1 VKPNGSFADL
11 GLVTMIGTLRAT
23 ERKDLQ
29 ELGEF
34 LVRVYKFEP
43 SDFHF
48 APRLLE
54 WKYLYPRTGWKGGRS
69 YVLEREGKIV
79 AHAGVCPVFFRLPT
93 GQVVSSVTI
102 MDWAADPAIP
112 FVGIKL
118 FRKLMAMAPTSF
130 IIGGAAITR
139 QIIPRMGF
147 SSAGNA
153 VTYAA
158 WLRPW
163 REFHGRPLT
172 QRSILRMLHGMTH
185 PVRRSS
191 KLSGLWESVRVSEF
205 NDSLQPILSGGKHP
219 WTFCQRTVADLNY
232 LLKCPHLEMRG
243 FLLRRGD
250 KLGGYFVMGKAG
262 WETRLLDL
270 VVDSQDG
277 NDWKSA
283 CAAVT
288 NAALLDREVCRI
300 RVLSAVP
307 MLSQALLWNGYWC
320 QYEDPIML
328 HDPGDAL
335 SRAFPVGFQLFDG
348 DSGY

>member
-1 VKPNGSFADL
+1 
-11 GLVTMIGTLRAT
+11 MIGTLRAT

-34 LVRVYKFEP
+34 LVRVYQFEP

-48 APRLLE
+48 TPQLLE
-54 WKYLYPRTGWKGGRS
+54 WKYLYPRMGWKGGRS

-79 AHAGVCPVFFRLPT
+79 AHAGVSPVSFRLPT
-93 GQVVSSVTI
+93 GQAVSSVTI

-118 FRKLMAMAPTSF
+118 FRKLMAMAPTAF

-147 SSAGNA
+147 SLAGNA
-153 VTYAA
+153 LTYAA

-163 REFHGRPLT
+163 REFRGRPFS
-172 QRSILRMLHGMTH
+172 QRSTLRLLHGLTH
-185 PVRRSS
+185 PLRRSS
-191 KLSGLWESVRVSEF
+191 KLSGLWEFVPVSKFDDSV
-205 NDSLQPILSGGKHP
+205 QPILSGGKCP
-219 WTFCQRTVADLNY
+219 WTFPQRTVADLNY
-232 LLKCPHLEMRG
+232 LLKCPHMEMRG
-243 FLLRRGD
+243 FLLKRGD
-250 KLGGYFVMGKAG
+250 RHGGYFILGKSG
-262 WETRLLDL
+262 WEARLLDL
-270 VVDSQDG
+270 VVDSGDG
-277 NDWKSA
+277 NDWKRA

-288 NAALLDREVCRI
+288 NAALLDRDVCRI

-307 MLSQALLWNGYWC
+307 ILSRALLWNGYWY
-320 QYEDPIML
+320 QYEEPIMV
-328 HDPGDAL
+328 HDPGNAL
-335 SRAFPVGFQLFDG
+335 SGAFPVGFQLFDG

>member
-1 VKPNGSFADL
+1 
-11 GLVTMIGTLRAT
+11 MIGTLRAV
-23 ERKDLQ
+23 ERKDLR

-48 APRLLE
+48 TPQLLE
-54 WKYLYPRTGWKGGRS
+54 WKYLYPKTGWKGGRS

-79 AHAGVCPVFFRLPT
+79 AHAGVGPVSFHLPS
-93 GQVVSSVTI
+93 GQTVSSVTI

-147 SSAGNA
+147 GLAGNA
-153 VTYAA
+153 VTYSA

-163 REFHGRPLT
+163 REFHGRPLS
-172 QRSILRMLHGMTH
+172 QRSILRLLHGMMR
-185 PVRRSS
+185 PIRRSN
-191 KLSGLWESVRVSEF
+191 KLRGAWKFVPVSEF
-205 NDSLQPILSGGKHP
+205 DDSLQPILMGRKRP
-219 WTFCQRTVADLNY
+219 WTFPQRTVADLNY

-243 FLLRRGD
+243 FLLKRGD
-250 KLGGYFVMGKAG
+250 RLGGYFVMGKSG

-270 VVDSQDG
+270 VVDSENG
-277 NDWKSA
+277 NDWKRA

-288 NAALLDREVCRI
+288 NAALIDRDVCRI
-300 RVLSAVP
+300 RVLSSVP
-307 MLSQALLWNGYWC
+307 ILSQALLWNGYWR
-320 QYEDPIML
+320 QYEEPIMV
-328 HDPGDAL
+328 HDPGNAL